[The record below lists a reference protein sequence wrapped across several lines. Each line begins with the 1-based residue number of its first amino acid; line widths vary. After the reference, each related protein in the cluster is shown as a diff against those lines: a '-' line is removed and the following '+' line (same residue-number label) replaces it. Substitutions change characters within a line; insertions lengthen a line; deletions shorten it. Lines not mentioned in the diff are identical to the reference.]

1 MGMQTFE
8 IKEAESSEVKDP
20 MCKDDAWG
28 TRLAVAAVALSLL
41 GIFVAVSLTTAEAN
55 GAAGAAKPDVA
66 ASQAAFQQ
74 VYKVLVSPRC
84 QNCHPAG
91 DAPLQGDDSHVHL
104 QNVKRGKDGHG
115 VTAMRCDTCHQ
126 MTNLAGA
133 HMPPGN
139 PKWALP
145 SPEHKM
151 VFVGRSAG
159 ELCRQ
164 IKDPK
169 QNGGRTLDQIFHH
182 IADDDLVG
190 WGWNPGEGR
199 TLPPLSR
206 PDTVAQLKIWIDGGA
221 ACRE

>member
-1 MGMQTFE
+1 MRTVKIE
-8 IKEAESSEVKDP
+8 ITYAEFKKP
-20 MCKDDAWG
+20 MCNDGKCG
-28 TRLAVAAVALSLL
+28 TALFVAAVAFAVAAVFAFAS
-41 GIFVAVSLTTAEAN
+41 FTTVKAN
-55 GAAGAAKPDVA
+55 GAGAARPDSS

-74 VYKVLVSPRC
+74 VYKVLISPRC
-84 QNCHPAG
+84 QNCHPVG

-115 VTAMRCDTCHQ
+115 ITAMRCDTCHQ
-126 MTNLAGA
+126 TTNLAGA

-145 SPEHKM
+145 PPEHKM
-151 VFVGRSAG
+151 VFVGRPAG

-221 ACRE
+221 ACPE

>member
-1 MGMQTFE
+1 MPTFTG
-8 IKEAESSEVKDP
+8 KEERRSCWTKPAISRTL
-20 MCKDDAWG
+20 AI
-28 TRLAVAAVALSLL
+28 LAV
-41 GIFVAVSLTTAEAN
+41 
-55 GAAGAAKPDVA
+55 GAAAALLATSMTAQSPKPDA
-66 ASQAAFQQ
+66 NASRAAFLQ
-74 VYKVLVSPRC
+74 VYRVLISPRC

-104 QNVKRGKDGHG
+104 QNVKRGRSGHG
-115 VTAMRCDTCHQ
+115 VYGMQCDTCHQ
-126 MTNLAGA
+126 STNLPGA

-169 QNGGRTLDQIFHH
+169 QNGGRSLADLLHH

-190 WGWNPGEGR
+190 WGWNSGDGR

-206 PDTVAQLKIWIDGGA
+206 PETAAQMRVWIEGGA
-221 ACRE
+221 ACPK